1 MPKFTRFFF
10 GWGFPERYDS
20 EGLIGSSLD
29 LGLVFFSESSHNIFV
44 ETAPLDF
51 SDGARNRTSLQDI
64 VPHLP
69 VKNHL
74 RLVLQDKID
83 VSVYNS

>member
-1 MPKFTRFFF
+1 MQ
-10 GWGFPERYDS
+10 S
-20 EGLIGSSLD
+20 EGSGQKEVLLRRSDRLKPRSRSG
-29 LGLVFFSESSHNIFV
+29 VFSESSHNIFV

-51 SDGARNRTSLQDI
+51 SDGACNRTSLQDI